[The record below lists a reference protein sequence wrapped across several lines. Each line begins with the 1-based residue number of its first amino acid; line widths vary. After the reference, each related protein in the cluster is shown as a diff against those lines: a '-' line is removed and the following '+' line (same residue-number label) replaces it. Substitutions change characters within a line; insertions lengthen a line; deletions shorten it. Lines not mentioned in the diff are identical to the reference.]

1 MKLFDKCSLLALVSL
16 IVAITLLSG
25 EANAQP
31 QHRDPVRSVQK
42 ALAGQVA
49 AWNAGDLEAAM
60 AFYRNSPDM
69 IWISKSGV
77 DKGYQSVLDAYLKD
91 FADRT
96 KMGLYSY
103 EPLHIESLSSAC
115 VYYVFRWRIEL
126 AGKRLMGGIS
136 SQLWKRIDGRWVIT
150 SEHAS

>member
-1 MKLFDKCSLLALVSL
+1 MKLFHKCPLALVGL
-16 IVAITLLSG
+16 IVVIALFPREG
-25 EANAQP
+25 NAQVK
-31 QHRDPVRSVQK
+31 HSDPVRSVQK
-42 ALAGQVA
+42 ALAGQVS

-77 DKGYQSVLDAYLKD
+77 DKGYQSVLDAYRKD
-91 FADRT
+91 YADRS
-96 KMGLYSY
+96 KMGVYTY

-115 VYYVFRWRIEL
+115 VYYVFKWKIEL